1 MMYRFLPPIPNLLS
15 FLDIWIGLTQKLSM
29 TFLVFSSIQGLLK
42 IYLQGVWNVLGRFLK
57 GGWKVQELDWRVF
70 GGWLE
75 GVRKVFGMFLEG
87 VWNISGKCQEGFW
100 KVSEGFPKILFNP
113 KVSLTQIVF
122 PNPKS
127 LLNFIFFC
135 QKYFLYPKFL
145 LDQVVSKFFSTLHF
159 FDLKIFSPKS

>member
-87 VWNISGKCQEGFW
+87 VWNISGKCHEGFW

-127 LLNFIFFC
+127 LLNFIFFAKNIFFTPNFC
-135 QKYFLYPKFL
+135 WIRLSQKKF
-145 LDQVVSKFFSTLHF
+145 QPYIFST
-159 FDLKIFSPKS
+159 